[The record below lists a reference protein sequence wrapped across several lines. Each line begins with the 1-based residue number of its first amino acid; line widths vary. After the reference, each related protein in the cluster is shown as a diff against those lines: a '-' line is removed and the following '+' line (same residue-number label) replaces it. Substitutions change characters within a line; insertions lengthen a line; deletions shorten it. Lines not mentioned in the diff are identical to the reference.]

1 MTEFSGHVRA
11 TTNPIRQVLEKVET
25 SPLNVLVDIVFESI
39 EIHPKII
46 EIAEGCVFLLLIQ
59 FRSMFLLMDTDSL
72 YFGGDII
79 DKWYVFRPLAD
90 CCRYRTSPRLLFDLW
105 MP

>member
-11 TTNPIRQVLEKVET
+11 TTNPIRQVET

-46 EIAEGCVFLLLIQ
+46 EIAKGCVFLLLIQ

-79 DKWYVFRPLAD
+79 DKMVRV
-90 CCRYRTSPRLLFDLW
+90 
-105 MP
+105 

>member
-1 MTEFSGHVRA
+1 MYGPLQTQSVKSWRRSKH
-11 TTNPIRQVLEKVET
+11 
-25 SPLNVLVDIVFESI
+25 PLNVLVDIVFESI

-72 YFGGDII
+72 SFGGDII
-79 DKWYVFRPLAD
+79 DKMVRV
-90 CCRYRTSPRLLFDLW
+90 
-105 MP
+105 

>member
-11 TTNPIRQVLEKVET
+11 STNLIRQVLEKVET

-79 DKWYVFRPLAD
+79 DKMVRV
-90 CCRYRTSPRLLFDLW
+90 
-105 MP
+105 